1 MTQVSIGTAWE
12 DTLAFVKRE
21 GTLLFPVAL
30 VFLALPAVILQLI
43 APGEL
48 RTAAV
53 VEEAAKAPQLPPGFL
68 FSILIVLLISMV
80 GILAINALAL
90 RPGISVAEALHLA
103 VKRMPVLM
111 GAALLLVLGF
121 MGVLLVLSIFGGGLS
136 AAIGMG
142 PAMTLVIML
151 ATPIMLFV
159 TVRLILLNAVIV
171 DVPVGPR
178 EAIRQGWRLT
188 VGQFWRLFAFI
199 IVLIML
205 MIVIQLV
212 SRSLF
217 GIAGTLI
224 GGTTLATLL
233 AGLAVAVV
241 NAVLQVYYLV
251 MTCRIYRQLT
261 S

>member
-1 MTQVSIGTAWE
+1 MTQISIGTAWE
-12 DTLAFVKRE
+12 ETLAFVKRE

-30 VFLALPAVILQLI
+30 VFLALPAVVLQLL
-43 APGEL
+43 APDEL
-48 RTAAV
+48 RTAGM
-53 VEEAAKAPQLPPGFL
+53 VEEATNAPQLPPGFL
-68 FSILIVLLISMV
+68 FAMLVVLLISMI
-80 GILAINALAL
+80 GILAVNALAL
-90 RPGISVAEALHLA
+90 RPGISVAEALQLA
-103 VKRMPVLM
+103 LKRMPVLM
-111 GAALLLVLGF
+111 GAAILLILGF
-121 MGVLLVLSIFGGGLS
+121 LGVLLILSIVGGGLS
-136 AAIGMG
+136 AAMGMG
-142 PAMTLVIML
+142 PAMSLVILL

-159 TVRLILLNAVIV
+159 TVRLILLNAVII
-171 DVPVGPR
+171 DIPVGPK
-178 EAIRQGWRLT
+178 EAIRQGWQLT
-188 VGQFWRLFAFI
+188 VGQFWRLLAFI